1 MNTKKYL
8 LINISQFL
16 TLLLVMYMFFFKGF
30 ENESV
35 LTFLKEEI
43 LAISIISV
51 LLLIS
56 CLINIGFITRQVL
69 KKKNCFRIA
78 LLFQIG
84 IIIYFIY
91 EIFRSQTS
99 ISVIITIISLITLGL
114 QTKIIKELYQI
125 TRKIFLKN
133 LE

>member
-69 KKKNCFRIA
+69 KKKSCFRIA

>member
-1 MNTKKYL
+1 
-8 LINISQFL
+8 
-16 TLLLVMYMFFFKGF
+16 MFFFKGF
-30 ENESV
+30 ENESI
-35 LTFLKEEI
+35 LTFFKEEI
-43 LAISIISV
+43 LAISIIAV

-78 LLFQIG
+78 LIFQIG

-99 ISVIITIISLITLGL
+99 ISVLITIISLITLGL
-114 QTKIIKELYQI
+114 QAKIIKELYII